1 MSTVLTGVLSASTVG
16 TDSMAPTHV
25 DEQVLA
31 EQIRHIYKQTPTF
44 VPVVFFGAVATIVM
58 LWPATSP
65 VIAVSWCLWIWL
77 LYGAYYLL
85 YRRWR
90 KTEPDDKAMPAWS
103 RPYVALAWVATFSW
117 GLAGVVFFH
126 SDSFVYQAVLL
137 VSLVIGSASI
147 MATSTV
153 YSPTFYPVVLMLT
166 PLSARMAYEGGLFY
180 ESLAAGLLVFTL
192 MLVLLHRNTHR
203 SYANTLR
210 LRFVNEALAEQ
221 MTELKDVAEQ
231 ANIAKSRF
239 LASASHDL
247 RQPLH
252 ALGLFLGELHE
263 RIDEPEIR
271 DRLMQRMGSSIEAMT
286 DLFDALLDMSRF
298 DAGAV
303 QPELRN
309 FRVDQ
314 LLCDLE
320 LEYAERA
327 AANGLT
333 FRAVPCN
340 AVIRSDPLL
349 LRRILRNLIE
359 NAIRYTQTGGIVTGC
374 RRDGDFIK
382 LQVCD
387 SGIGIED
394 QQLAKV
400 FQEFY
405 QLNNPE
411 RDRHKGLGLGL
422 SVVRQLADLLGH
434 EIAVQSTPGKGS
446 LFSLRVACADAVT
459 DEPANET
466 ERTMVTDRLESACI
480 LVVDDEDSVREG
492 TRGLL
497 EAWGCVVIT
506 ASNIDEALREIA
518 RSPRQPDVM
527 VTDFRLRNHV
537 SGVDVINQV
546 RSSAG
551 IHLPAIM
558 ITGDTTGEES
568 ASLRGSDITLLHKPV
583 NPGRLGTLLRFL
595 LTEKEPR
602 ANL

>member
-1 MSTVLTGVLSASTVG
+1 MLPSVELDVATGI
-16 TDSMAPTHV
+16 D
-25 DEQVLA
+25 QKILA
-31 EQIRHIYKQTPTF
+31 EQIRHIYSQTPTY
-44 VPVVFFGAVATIVM
+44 VPVVFFGALMLIIM
-58 LWPATSP
+58 LWPAISP
-65 VIAVSWCLWIWL
+65 VVAIAWCLWIWF
-77 LYGAYYLL
+77 LYGAYYVL

-90 KTEPDDKAMPAWS
+90 KVEPDDKAMSAWA
-103 RPYVALAWVATFSW
+103 RPYVAMGWLATLSW
-117 GLAGVVFFH
+117 GMTGVLFFH
-126 SDSFVYQAVLL
+126 PDSFIYQAVLL
-137 VSLVIGSASI
+137 IFLVLGSAAI
-147 MATSTV
+147 LVTSTM
-153 YSPTFYPVVLMLT
+153 YSPTFYSVVLMLT
-166 PLSARMAYEGGLFY
+166 PLSVRMAYEDGLIY

-192 MLVLLHRNTHR
+192 MLILLHRNTHR

-210 LRFVNEALAEQ
+210 LRFANEALAEQ
-221 MTELKDVAEQ
+221 MTELKGVAEQ

-263 RIDEPEIR
+263 RINEPEIR
-271 DRLMQRMGSSIEAMT
+271 DRLMQQMGSSIEAMT

-298 DAGAV
+298 DAGGV

-309 FRVDQ
+309 FQVGQ
-314 LLCDLE
+314 LLRDLE
-320 LEYAERA
+320 LEYTQRA
-327 AANGLT
+327 VASGLT
-333 FRAVPCN
+333 FRTVSCK

-359 NAIRYTQTGGIVTGC
+359 NAIRYTQTGGIVFGC
-374 RRDGDFIK
+374 RRDGNFIK

-387 SGIGIED
+387 TGIGIEK
-394 QQLAKV
+394 QQLDKV

-411 RDRHKGLGLGL
+411 RDRKKGLGLGL
-422 SVVRQLADLLGH
+422 SMIKQLANLLGH
-434 EIAVQSTPGKGS
+434 EISVQSEPGKGS

-459 DEPANET
+459 DEPVSENENT
-466 ERTMVTDRLESACI
+466 ALTDRLESACI
-480 LVVDDEDSVREG
+480 LVVDDEDAVREG

-506 ASNIDEALREIA
+506 ASTIDEALEKII
-518 RSPRQPDVM
+518 RSPHQPDVL

-546 RSSAG
+546 RSSTG
-551 IHLPAIM
+551 THLPAVM
-558 ITGDTTGEES
+558 ITGDTTGEET
-568 ASLRGSDITLLHKPV
+568 ASLHGSDITLLHKPV

-595 LTEKEPR
+595 LTEH
-602 ANL
+602 